1 MALTHDNR
9 AKMVMLLQLLDT
21 SRSMRYLLSKRRK
34 SITLRLDFGIK
45 VVDTCNIGQSINFR
59 DETKINLNI
68 TKQSSTIITN

>member
-45 VVDTCNIGQSINFR
+45 VVDTCNIEQSINFR